1 MVSLNLNPQD
11 DSLRVVEL
19 FAGVGGFRLGLE
31 GWDGMS
37 ASSGYTKPLREG
49 DDRYRVVWSNQ
60 WEPSTKRQHAN
71 EVYEARWGADHHC
84 GEDISSV
91 PTEAIPDHD
100 MLVGGFPCQDYSVA
114 TTLRN
119 SKGLRG
125 RKGVLWWQIERILR
139 EKGDKAPRYLFLE
152 NVDRLLQSPA
162 AQRGRD
168 FAIMLASLSDLGY
181 AVEWRVVNAADYG
194 MPQKRK
200 RVFFLGY
207 KKGTPEYNAIQN
219 LSVKDIWVEE
229 GLFAQAFPI
238 GPTQGASFYEGQL
251 KGSLTTLSKKFNAG
265 PTGKL
270 SPFSNAG
277 VMFERNFWTMR
288 VKPAWDE
295 EKTLLGDI
303 LQPLRQ
309 VPKEYRI
316 DKDDLPKWKYLK
328 GAKREP
334 RESSR
339 GYSYMFAEGAL
350 SFPDSLDSPSRTII
364 TGEGG
369 KAPSRTKHAIR
380 QGRTLRRLT
389 PVELE
394 RLNMFPDNHTALV
407 NVPDGKR
414 AFFMGNALVVG
425 VIERVGTA
433 LLESVRDAVSY
444 EL

>member
-1 MVSLNLNPQD
+1 MVSSNLNPQD
-11 DSLRVVEL
+11 DALRVVEL

-37 ASSGYTKPLREG
+37 AGSGYTKPLREG
-49 DDRYRVVWSNQ
+49 DGRYRVVWSNQ

-71 EVYEARWGADHHC
+71 EVYEARWGAEHHC
-84 GEDISSV
+84 GDDISTV

-162 AQRGRD
+162 GQRGRD

-194 MPQKRK
+194 MPQKRR

-207 KKGTPEYNAIQN
+207 KKGTPEFEA
-219 LSVKDIWVEE
+219 LSELKVKDVWIEE

-238 GPTQGASFYEGQL
+238 GSTQGAVCNEGKL
-251 KGSLTTLSKKFNAG
+251 KGSLKTLSAKFNAG

-270 SPFSNAG
+270 SPFANAG
-277 VMFERNFWTMR
+277 VMMDRQFSTIR

-295 EKTLLGDI
+295 QRTLLGDV
-303 LQPLRQ
+303 LQPLKD
-309 VPKEYRI
+309 VSKEYRI

-350 SFPDSLDSPSRTII
+350 SFPDPLDSPARTII

-394 RLNMFPDNHTALV
+394 RLNMFPDNHTALEGI
-407 NVPDGKR
+407 PDGKR

-425 VIERVGTA
+425 IIERVGSV
-433 LLESVRDAVSY
+433 LLERVQESVTA
-444 EL
+444 

>member
-1 MVSLNLNPQD
+1 MVAPSLNSED
-11 DSLRVVEL
+11 GTLRVVEL

-31 GWDGMS
+31 GWDGKS
-37 ASSGYTKPLREG
+37 ASSGYQKPLRGG
-49 DDRYRVVWSNQ
+49 DDQYHVVWSNQ

-71 EVYEARWGADHHC
+71 EVYEARWGAEHHC
-84 GEDISSV
+84 GDDISSV

-139 EKGDKAPRYLFLE
+139 EKEDKAPRYLFLE

-162 AQRGRD
+162 TQRGRD

-207 KKGTPEYNAIQN
+207 KKGTPEYDAIQN
-219 LSVKDIWVEE
+219 LKVKDMWVEE

-238 GPTQGASFYEGQL
+238 GSTQGASYYEGKF

-277 VMFERNFWTMR
+277 VMFDRNFWTMR
-288 VKPAWDE
+288 VRPAWDE
-295 EKTLLGDI
+295 EKTLLGDV

-394 RLNMFPDNHTALV
+394 RLNMFPDNHTALEDI
-407 NVPDGKR
+407 PDGKR

-425 VIERVGTA
+425 VIERVGTV

-444 EL
+444 EF